1 MFSATSSPELPF
13 FIVNGLSQLPDSLQ
27 SSSRS
32 SVENLLEISL
42 QAADTLSSQK
52 GRMARR
58 MIDEDFADQ
67 PSVNYFCIDSQIVAS
82 LPRKKKEP

>member
-1 MFSATSSPELPF
+1 M
-13 FIVNGLSQLPDSLQ
+13 
-27 SSSRS
+27 
-32 SVENLLEISL
+32 ENLLEISL

-82 LPRKKKEP
+82 LPRKKKKNPNNANCGRAWNMSL